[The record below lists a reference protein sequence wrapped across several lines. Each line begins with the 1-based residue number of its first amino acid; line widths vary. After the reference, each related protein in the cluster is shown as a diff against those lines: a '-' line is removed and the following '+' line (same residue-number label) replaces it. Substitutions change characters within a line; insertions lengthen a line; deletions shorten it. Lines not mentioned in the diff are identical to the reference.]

1 MTLKYPAGAGAPG
14 SDYVIF
20 TPVKYKAN
28 NNDNSGTSSSNEGG
42 APPSGDGAE
51 SVILYMPNSTPG
63 MGNQNDWNKL
73 DFNGPIGDLRREIS
87 IGAGASMA
95 KFMSGGSSSEILEKA
110 VDGASGTI
118 DSLKSN
124 FKGVGGQLG
133 MQALGGVLGVTPNQ
147 MLAMGAGKVFNP
159 NVELLYN
166 APQMRGFGMSFD
178 MVPKDA
184 SEANVINQIIMNFK
198 KWSSPE
204 AIENGMME
212 IPYVWEVKYMTGQS
226 VNKNMNRF
234 KKAACTNVQVQANS
248 PTPMHVAHLGGVPI
262 ITSLQLTFTEVD
274 IITRKDHTDVGGQGY

>member
-1 MTLKYPAGAGAPG
+1 MTLKYPAGAGAAG

-20 TPVKYKAN
+20 TPIKYRT
-28 NNDNSGTSSSNEGG
+28 NDAQRTDPGG
-42 APPSGDGAE
+42 APPPDSDAQ

-63 MGNQNDWNKL
+63 MGNQNDWNKV
-73 DFNGPIGDLRREIS
+73 DFNGPIGDMRRQ
-87 IGAGASMA
+87 IGSDTGATMA
-95 KFMSGGSSSEILEKA
+95 KFMANGGGGPELLE
-110 VDGASGTI
+110 GAGELASNTI
-118 DSLKSN
+118 DKLKSN
-124 FKGVGGQLG
+124 FKGIGSQLG
-133 MQALGGVLGVTPNQ
+133 MQALGSVLAVTPNQ
-147 MLAMGAGKVFNP
+147 MLAMGAGQVFNP

-262 ITSLQLTFTEVD
+262 VTSLQLTFTEVD
-274 IITRKDHTDVGGQGY
+274 IITRKDHTAVGGQGY